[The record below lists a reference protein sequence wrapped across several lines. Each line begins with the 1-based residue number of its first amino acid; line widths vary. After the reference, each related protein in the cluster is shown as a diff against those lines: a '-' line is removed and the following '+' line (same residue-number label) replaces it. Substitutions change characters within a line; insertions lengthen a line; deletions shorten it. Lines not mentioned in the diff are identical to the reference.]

1 MLETLQLNPEQLKA
15 AKALKGYNLVIASAG
30 TGKTSTI
37 VGRILYLLDNGIK
50 PEEILLLTF
59 TNKASNE
66 MIARVAK
73 YSQSSSKIEA
83 GTFHAVAYRYLKEHY
98 PNLSLK
104 QPKELKKLLESI
116 VDTKNALTDDDKKPY
131 TSQHLYAL
139 YSLYTNALKQEDFS
153 AWLSHKNPE
162 HTPYAA
168 FYENILDEFENTKK
182 KHNYIDYND
191 LLLLFKQAMLERPSP
206 YKEVLCDEFQDTNP
220 LQESILDAINPPSLF
235 CVGDYDQ
242 SIYAFNGADISI
254 ISNFTQKYKNAQVF
268 TLTKNYRSSKEILD
282 LANQVIQRNERIY
295 PKNLEVVK
303 SGRFNKPTLLNYND
317 NIAQC
322 QDIAKRI
329 VMRKNFKE
337 VAVIFRNN
345 ASADQLEAALRSHN
359 VPSKRK
365 GSASFFESKEVALA
379 LDICAL
385 IFNPKDIMAAIHIL
399 SCISDIGS
407 NTAKDIHEALMLLGN
422 GDLKLALTHPSKE
435 AKIYTKKKE
444 ITSMGLFEEIF
455 ALENSSRFNSVIDK
469 AFYSHPVLMH
479 PKISL
484 NGAKMLSD
492 FFILYTKAPIHSP
505 SALIK
510 HILESA
516 FFQTFKTRLLK
527 ERSKNKD
534 GSYNEFKKLQ
544 AQKRFN
550 EKMDLLS
557 SLAKNYQNLGR
568 FLNGTLIGSNEATQG
583 EGVNLLSVH
592 ASKGLEFKDVYIID
606 LMEGR
611 FPNHK
616 LMNTG
621 GGIEEERRLFYVAIT
636 RAKENLW
643 LSYAKNELREN
654 AKPKE
659 HKPSVFL
666 YEAGLLKP
674 DLK

>member
-73 YSQSSSKIEA
+73 YSKSRSKIEA

-153 AWLSHKNPE
+153 AWLSNKNPE

-303 SGRFNKPTLLNYND
+303 SGHFNKPALLNYND

-385 IFNPKDIMAAIHIL
+385 IFNPKDIMAAIHVL
-399 SCISDIGS
+399 SYISDIGS

-469 AFYSHPVLMH
+469 AFHSHPVLMH

-492 FFILYTKAPIHSP
+492 FFILYTKAPTHSP

-510 HILESA
+510 HILESV

-568 FLNGTLIGSNEATQG
+568 FLNGTLIGSSEATQG

>member
-73 YSQSSSKIEA
+73 YSKSSSKIEA

-282 LANQVIQRNERIY
+282 LANQVIQHNERIY

-303 SGRFNKPTLLNYND
+303 SGHFNKPALLNYND

-385 IFNPKDIMAAIHIL
+385 IFNPKDIMAAIHVL
-399 SCISDIGS
+399 SHISDIGS

-469 AFYSHPVLMH
+469 AFHSHPVLMH

-492 FFILYTKAPIHSP
+492 FFILYTKAPTHSP
-505 SALIK
+505 STLIK

-544 AQKRFN
+544 VQKRFN

-568 FLNGTLIGSNEATQG
+568 FLNGTLIGSSEATQG

>member
-73 YSQSSSKIEA
+73 YSKLSSKIEA

-303 SGRFNKPTLLNYND
+303 SGHFNKPALLNYND

-385 IFNPKDIMAAIHIL
+385 IFNPKDIMAAIHVL
-399 SCISDIGS
+399 SHISDIGS

-422 GDLKLALTHPSKE
+422 GDLKSALIQPDKE

-469 AFYSHPVLMH
+469 AFHSHPVLMH

-568 FLNGTLIGSNEATQG
+568 FLNGTLIGSSEATQG

>member
-73 YSQSSSKIEA
+73 YFKSSSKIEA

-153 AWLSHKNPE
+153 AWLSNKNPE

-168 FYENILDEFENTKK
+168 FYENILEEFENTKK

-282 LANQVIQRNERIY
+282 LANQVIQHNERIY

-303 SGRFNKPTLLNYND
+303 SGHFNKPALLNYND

-379 LDICAL
+379 LDICSL
-385 IFNPKDIMAAIHIL
+385 IFNPKDIMAAIHVL
-399 SCISDIGS
+399 SYISDIGS

-422 GDLKLALTHPSKE
+422 GDLKLALTHPNKE

-492 FFILYTKAPIHSP
+492 FFILYTKAPTHSP

-544 AQKRFN
+544 VQKRFN

-568 FLNGTLIGSNEATQG
+568 FLNGTLIGSSEATKG

-659 HKPSVFL
+659 YKPSVFL

-674 DLK
+674 DSK

>member
-182 KHNYIDYND
+182 RHNYIDYND

-282 LANQVIQRNERIY
+282 LANQVIQHNERIY

-303 SGRFNKPTLLNYND
+303 SGHFNKPMLLNYND

-385 IFNPKDIMAAIHIL
+385 IFNPKDIMAAIHVL
-399 SCISDIGS
+399 SHISDIGS
-407 NTAKDIHEALMLLGN
+407 NTAIDIHEALMLLGN
-422 GDLKLALTHPSKE
+422 GDLKLALIQPDKE

-469 AFYSHPVLMH
+469 AFHSHPVLMH

-492 FFILYTKAPIHSP
+492 FFILYTKAPTHSP

-544 AQKRFN
+544 VQKRFH

-568 FLNGTLIGSNEATQG
+568 FLNGTLIGSSEATQG

>member
-15 AKALKGYNLVIASAG
+15 AKALQGHNLIIASAG

-73 YSQSSSKIEA
+73 YFKLSSKIEA

-104 QPKELKKLLESI
+104 QPKELRKLLESI

-131 TSQHLYAL
+131 TPQHLYAL

-303 SGRFNKPTLLNYND
+303 SGHFNKPALLNYSD

-345 ASADQLEAALRSHN
+345 ASADQLEAALRSYN

-385 IFNPKDIMAAIHIL
+385 IFNPKDIMAAIHVL
-399 SCISDIGS
+399 SHISDIGS

-422 GDLKLALTHPSKE
+422 GDLKLALIQPDKE

-469 AFYSHPVLMH
+469 AFHSHPVLMH
-479 PKISL
+479 PKISP

-492 FFILYTKAPIHSP
+492 FFILYTKAPTHSP

-568 FLNGTLIGSNEATQG
+568 FLNGTLIGSSEATQG

>member
-153 AWLSHKNPE
+153 AWLSNKNPE

-303 SGRFNKPTLLNYND
+303 SGHFNKPALLNYND

-385 IFNPKDIMAAIHIL
+385 IFNPKDIMAAIHVL
-399 SCISDIGS
+399 SHISDIGS

-469 AFYSHPVLMH
+469 AFHSHPVLMH

-492 FFILYTKAPIHSP
+492 FFILYTKAPTHSP

-568 FLNGTLIGSNEATQG
+568 FLNGTLIGSSEATQG

>member
-73 YSQSSSKIEA
+73 YSKLSSKIEA

-153 AWLSHKNPE
+153 AWLSNKNPE

-303 SGRFNKPTLLNYND
+303 SGHFNKPALLNYND

-345 ASADQLEAALRSHN
+345 ASADQLEAALRSYN

-385 IFNPKDIMAAIHIL
+385 IFNPKDIMAAIHVL
-399 SCISDIGS
+399 SHISDIGS

-422 GDLKLALTHPSKE
+422 GDLKLALIQPDKE

-469 AFYSHPVLMH
+469 AFHSHPVLMH

-492 FFILYTKAPIHSP
+492 FFILYTKAPTHSP

-516 FFQTFKTRLLK
+516 FFQTFKTHLLK

-568 FLNGTLIGSNEATQG
+568 FLNGTLIGSSEATQG

>member
-73 YSQSSSKIEA
+73 YSKSSSKIEA

-153 AWLSHKNPE
+153 AWLSSKNPE

-254 ISNFTQKYKNAQVF
+254 ISNFTQKYKNARVF

-303 SGRFNKPTLLNYND
+303 SGHFNKPALLNYND

-385 IFNPKDIMAAIHIL
+385 IFNPKDIMAAIHVL
-399 SCISDIGS
+399 SHISDIGS

-422 GDLKLALTHPSKE
+422 GDLKLALTHPNKE

-469 AFYSHPVLMH
+469 AFHSHPVLMH

-492 FFILYTKAPIHSP
+492 FFILYTKAPTHSP

-544 AQKRFN
+544 VQKRFN

-568 FLNGTLIGSNEATQG
+568 FLNGTLIGSGEATQG

>member
-162 HTPYAA
+162 HTPYAT

-303 SGRFNKPTLLNYND
+303 SGHFNKPALLNYND

-385 IFNPKDIMAAIHIL
+385 IFNPKDIMAAIHVL
-399 SCISDIGS
+399 SHISDIGS

-422 GDLKLALTHPSKE
+422 GDLKLALIQPDKE

-469 AFYSHPVLMH
+469 AFHSHPVLMH

-492 FFILYTKAPIHSP
+492 FFILYTKAPTHSP

-568 FLNGTLIGSNEATQG
+568 FLNGTLIGSSEATQG

>member
-73 YSQSSSKIEA
+73 YSKSSSKIEA

-303 SGRFNKPTLLNYND
+303 SGRFNKPALLNYND

-385 IFNPKDIMAAIHIL
+385 IFNPKDIMAAIHVL
-399 SCISDIGS
+399 SHISDIGS

-469 AFYSHPVLMH
+469 AFHSHPVLMH

-492 FFILYTKAPIHSP
+492 FFILYTKAPTHSP

-544 AQKRFN
+544 VQKRFN

-568 FLNGTLIGSNEATQG
+568 FLNGTLIGSSEATQG

>member
-73 YSQSSSKIEA
+73 HSQSSSKIEA

-153 AWLSHKNPE
+153 AWLSNKNPE

-182 KHNYIDYND
+182 KHNYMDYND

-254 ISNFTQKYKNAQVF
+254 ISNFTQKYKNARVF

-282 LANQVIQRNERIY
+282 LANQVIQHNERIY

-303 SGRFNKPTLLNYND
+303 SGRFNKPALLNYND

-385 IFNPKDIMAAIHIL
+385 IFNPKDIMAAIHVL
-399 SCISDIGS
+399 SHISDIGS

-455 ALENSSRFNSVIDK
+455 ALENSSRFNGVIDK
-469 AFYSHPVLMH
+469 AFHSHPVLMH

-492 FFILYTKAPIHSP
+492 FFILYTKAPTHSP

-550 EKMDLLS
+550 EKMDLLI

-568 FLNGTLIGSNEATQG
+568 FLNGTLIGSSEATQG

-666 YEAGLLKP
+666 YESGLLKP

>member
-73 YSQSSSKIEA
+73 YSKLSSKIEA

-303 SGRFNKPTLLNYND
+303 SGHFNKPALLNYND
-317 NIAQC
+317 NVAQC

-345 ASADQLEAALRSHN
+345 ASADQLEAALRSYN

-385 IFNPKDIMAAIHIL
+385 LFNPKDIMAAIHVL
-399 SCISDIGS
+399 SHISDIGS

-422 GDLKLALTHPSKE
+422 GDLKLALTHPNKE

-455 ALENSSRFNSVIDK
+455 ALENSSRFNSMIDK
-469 AFYSHPVLMH
+469 AFHSHPVLMH
-479 PKISL
+479 PKISP

-492 FFILYTKAPIHSP
+492 FFILYTKAPTHSP

-568 FLNGTLIGSNEATQG
+568 FLNGTLIGSSEATQG

>member
-73 YSQSSSKIEA
+73 YSKLSSKIEA

-282 LANQVIQRNERIY
+282 LANQVIQHNERIY

-303 SGRFNKPTLLNYND
+303 SGHFNKPALLNYND

-385 IFNPKDIMAAIHIL
+385 IFNPKDIMAAIHVL
-399 SCISDIGS
+399 SHISDIGS

-469 AFYSHPVLMH
+469 AFHSHPVLMH

-492 FFILYTKAPIHSP
+492 FFILYTKAPTHSP
-505 SALIK
+505 SVLIK
-510 HILESA
+510 HILKSA

-568 FLNGTLIGSNEATQG
+568 FLNGTLIGSSETTQG

-674 DLK
+674 DFK

>member
-116 VDTKNALTDDDKKPY
+116 VDTKNAIDDDKKPY

-153 AWLSHKNPE
+153 AWLSNKNPE

-303 SGRFNKPTLLNYND
+303 SGHFNKPALLNYND

-385 IFNPKDIMAAIHIL
+385 IFNPKDIMAAIHVL
-399 SCISDIGS
+399 SHISDIGS

-422 GDLKLALTHPSKE
+422 GDLKLALTHPNKE

-469 AFYSHPVLMH
+469 AFHSHPVLMH

-492 FFILYTKAPIHSP
+492 FFILYTKAPTHSP

-568 FLNGTLIGSNEATQG
+568 FLNGTLIGSSEATQG

>member
-104 QPKELKKLLESI
+104 QPKELRKLLESI
-116 VDTKNALTDDDKKPY
+116 ADTKNALTDDDKKPY
-131 TSQHLYAL
+131 TPQHLYAL

-153 AWLSHKNPE
+153 AWLSNKNPE

-303 SGRFNKPTLLNYND
+303 SGHFNKPALLNYND

-385 IFNPKDIMAAIHIL
+385 IFNPKDIMAAIHVL

-422 GDLKLALTHPSKE
+422 GDLKLALTHPNKE

-484 NGAKMLSD
+484 NGAKMLGD
-492 FFILYTKAPIHSP
+492 FFILYTKAPTHSP
-505 SALIK
+505 SALIR

-568 FLNGTLIGSNEATQG
+568 FLNGTLIGSSEATQG

>member
-153 AWLSHKNPE
+153 AWLSNKNPE

-303 SGRFNKPTLLNYND
+303 SGHFNKPALLNYND

-385 IFNPKDIMAAIHIL
+385 IFNPKDIMAAIHVL
-399 SCISDIGS
+399 SHISDIGS

-422 GDLKLALTHPSKE
+422 GDLKLALIQPDKE

-469 AFYSHPVLMH
+469 AFHSHPVLMH
-479 PKISL
+479 PKISP

-492 FFILYTKAPIHSP
+492 FFTLYTKAPTHSP

-568 FLNGTLIGSNEATQG
+568 FLNGTLIGSSEATQG

-666 YEAGLLKP
+666 YEAELLKP

>member
-73 YSQSSSKIEA
+73 YSKLSSKIEA

-282 LANQVIQRNERIY
+282 LANQVIQHNERIY

-303 SGRFNKPTLLNYND
+303 SGHFNKPALLNYND

-385 IFNPKDIMAAIHIL
+385 IFNPKDIMAAIHVL

-455 ALENSSRFNSVIDK
+455 ALENSSRFNSAIDK
-469 AFYSHPVLMH
+469 AFHSHPVLMH

-492 FFILYTKAPIHSP
+492 FFILYAKAPTHSP

-568 FLNGTLIGSNEATQG
+568 FLNGTLIGSSETTQG

-674 DLK
+674 DFK

>member
-73 YSQSSSKIEA
+73 YSKLSSKIEA

-254 ISNFTQKYKNAQVF
+254 ISNFTQKYKNARVF

-303 SGRFNKPTLLNYND
+303 SGHFNKPALLNYND

-385 IFNPKDIMAAIHIL
+385 IFNPKDIMAAIHVL
-399 SCISDIGS
+399 SHISDIGS

-469 AFYSHPVLMH
+469 AFHSHPVLMH

-492 FFILYTKAPIHSP
+492 FFILYTKAPTHSP

-568 FLNGTLIGSNEATQG
+568 FLNGTLIGSSEATQG

>member
-73 YSQSSSKIEA
+73 YSKSSSKIEA

-153 AWLSHKNPE
+153 AWLSNKNPE
-162 HTPYAA
+162 HTPYAT

-282 LANQVIQRNERIY
+282 LANQVIQYNERIY

-303 SGRFNKPTLLNYND
+303 SGHFNKPALLNYND

-385 IFNPKDIMAAIHIL
+385 IFNPKDIMAAIHVL
-399 SCISDIGS
+399 SHISDIGS

-422 GDLKLALTHPSKE
+422 GDLKLALTHPNKE

-469 AFYSHPVLMH
+469 AFHSHPVLMH

-492 FFILYTKAPIHSP
+492 FFILYTKAPTHSP

-544 AQKRFN
+544 AQKRFH

-568 FLNGTLIGSNEATQG
+568 FLNGTLIGSSEATQG

>member
-73 YSQSSSKIEA
+73 YSKLSSKIEA

-116 VDTKNALTDDDKKPY
+116 VDTKNAIDDDKKPY

-153 AWLSHKNPE
+153 AWLSSKNPE

-303 SGRFNKPTLLNYND
+303 SGHFNKPALLNYND

-385 IFNPKDIMAAIHIL
+385 IFNPKDIMAAIHVL
-399 SCISDIGS
+399 SHISDIGS

-422 GDLKLALTHPSKE
+422 GNLKLALIQPDKE

-455 ALENSSRFNSVIDK
+455 ALENSSRFNGVIDK
-469 AFYSHPVLMH
+469 AFHSHPVLMH

-492 FFILYTKAPIHSP
+492 FFTLYTKAPTHSP

-510 HILESA
+510 HILESV

-568 FLNGTLIGSNEATQG
+568 FLNGTLIGSSEATQG

>member
-73 YSQSSSKIEA
+73 YFKSSSKIEA

-153 AWLSHKNPE
+153 AWLSNKNPE

-303 SGRFNKPTLLNYND
+303 SGHFNKPALLNYND

-385 IFNPKDIMAAIHIL
+385 IFNPKDIMAAIHVL
-399 SCISDIGS
+399 SHISDIGS

-422 GDLKLALTHPSKE
+422 GDLKLALTHPNKE

-455 ALENSSRFNSVIDK
+455 ALENSSRFNSVMDK
-469 AFYSHPVLMH
+469 AFHSHPVLMH

-484 NGAKMLSD
+484 NGAKMLGD
-492 FFILYTKAPIHSP
+492 FFILYTKAPTHSP

-544 AQKRFN
+544 VQKRFN

-568 FLNGTLIGSNEATQG
+568 FLNGTLIGSSEATQG

>member
-153 AWLSHKNPE
+153 AWLSNKNPE

-254 ISNFTQKYKNAQVF
+254 ISNFTQKYKNARVF

-303 SGRFNKPTLLNYND
+303 SGHFNKPALLNYND

-385 IFNPKDIMAAIHIL
+385 IFNPKDIMAAIHVL
-399 SCISDIGS
+399 SHISDIGS

-422 GDLKLALTHPSKE
+422 GDLKLALIQPNKE

-469 AFYSHPVLMH
+469 AFHSHPVLMH

-492 FFILYTKAPIHSP
+492 FFILYTKAPTHSP

-544 AQKRFN
+544 VQKRFN

-568 FLNGTLIGSNEATQG
+568 FLNGTLIGSSEATQG

>member
-73 YSQSSSKIEA
+73 YSKLSSKIEA

-116 VDTKNALTDDDKKPY
+116 VDTKNAIDDDKKPY

-153 AWLSHKNPE
+153 AWLSNKNPE

-282 LANQVIQRNERIY
+282 LANQVIQHNERIY

-303 SGRFNKPTLLNYND
+303 SGHFNKPALLNYND

-385 IFNPKDIMAAIHIL
+385 IFNPKDIMAAIHVL
-399 SCISDIGS
+399 SHISDIGS

-422 GDLKLALTHPSKE
+422 GDLKLALTHPNKE

-469 AFYSHPVLMH
+469 AFHSHPVLMH

-492 FFILYTKAPIHSP
+492 FFILYTKAPTHSP

-534 GSYNEFKKLQ
+534 GSCNEFKKLQ
-544 AQKRFN
+544 VQKRFN

-568 FLNGTLIGSNEATQG
+568 FLNGTLIGSSEATQG

>member
-1 MLETLQLNPEQLKA
+1 
-15 AKALKGYNLVIASAG
+15 
-30 TGKTSTI
+30 
-37 VGRILYLLDNGIK
+37 
-50 PEEILLLTF
+50 
-59 TNKASNE
+59 
-66 MIARVAK
+66 
-73 YSQSSSKIEA
+73 
-83 GTFHAVAYRYLKEHY
+83 
-98 PNLSLK
+98 
-104 QPKELKKLLESI
+104 
-116 VDTKNALTDDDKKPY
+116 
-131 TSQHLYAL
+131 
-139 YSLYTNALKQEDFS
+139 
-153 AWLSHKNPE
+153 
-162 HTPYAA
+162 
-168 FYENILDEFENTKK
+168 
-182 KHNYIDYND
+182 
-191 LLLLFKQAMLERPSP
+191 
-206 YKEVLCDEFQDTNP
+206 
-220 LQESILDAINPPSLF
+220 
-235 CVGDYDQ
+235 
-242 SIYAFNGADISI
+242 
-254 ISNFTQKYKNAQVF
+254 
-268 TLTKNYRSSKEILD
+268 
-282 LANQVIQRNERIY
+282 
-295 PKNLEVVK
+295 
-303 SGRFNKPTLLNYND
+303 
-317 NIAQC
+317 
-322 QDIAKRI
+322 
-329 VMRKNFKE
+329 
-337 VAVIFRNN
+337 
-345 ASADQLEAALRSHN
+345 
-359 VPSKRK
+359 
-365 GSASFFESKEVALA
+365 
-379 LDICAL
+379 
-385 IFNPKDIMAAIHIL
+385 
-399 SCISDIGS
+399 
-407 NTAKDIHEALMLLGN
+407 
-422 GDLKLALTHPSKE
+422 
-435 AKIYTKKKE
+435 
-444 ITSMGLFEEIF
+444 MGLFEEIF

-469 AFYSHPVLMH
+469 AFHSHPVLMH
-479 PKISL
+479 SKISL

-510 HILESA
+510 HILESM

-583 EGVNLLSVH
+583 CGVNLLSVH

-674 DLK
+674 DSK

>member
-73 YSQSSSKIEA
+73 YFKSSSKIEA

-104 QPKELKKLLESI
+104 QPKELRKLLESI
-116 VDTKNALTDDDKKPY
+116 VDTKNAIDDDKKPY

-153 AWLSHKNPE
+153 AWLSNKNPE
-162 HTPYAA
+162 HMPYAA
-168 FYENILDEFENTKK
+168 LYENILEEFENTKK

-254 ISNFTQKYKNAQVF
+254 ISNFTQKYKNARVF

-282 LANQVIQRNERIY
+282 LANQVIQHNERIY

-303 SGRFNKPTLLNYND
+303 SGKFNKPALLNYND

-385 IFNPKDIMAAIHIL
+385 LFNPKDIMAAIHIL
-399 SCISDIGS
+399 SYISDIGS

-422 GDLKLALTHPSKE
+422 GDLKSALIQPNQE

-455 ALENSSRFNSVIDK
+455 ALENSSRFNSVINK
-469 AFYSHPVLMH
+469 AFHSHPVLMH

-484 NGAKMLSD
+484 NGAKTLSD

-516 FFQTFKTRLLK
+516 FFQTFKTHLLK

-568 FLNGTLIGSNEATQG
+568 FLNGTLIGSSEATQG

>member
-73 YSQSSSKIEA
+73 YSKLSSKIEA

-116 VDTKNALTDDDKKPY
+116 VDTKNAIDDDKKPY

-282 LANQVIQRNERIY
+282 LANQVIQHNERIY
-295 PKNLEVVK
+295 PKSLEVVK
-303 SGRFNKPTLLNYND
+303 SGHFNKPALLNYND

-385 IFNPKDIMAAIHIL
+385 IFNPKDIMAAIHVL
-399 SCISDIGS
+399 SHISDIGS

-422 GDLKLALTHPSKE
+422 GDLKSALTQPDKE

-455 ALENSSRFNSVIDK
+455 ALENSSRFNGVIDK
-469 AFYSHPVLMH
+469 AFHSHPVLMH

-492 FFILYTKAPIHSP
+492 FFILYTKAPTHSP

-568 FLNGTLIGSNEATQG
+568 FLNGTLIGSSEATQG

>member
-1 MLETLQLNPEQLKA
+1 MLETLQLNPEQRKA
-15 AKALKGYNLVIASAG
+15 AKASKGHNLVIASAG

-59 TNKASNE
+59 TNKASSE

-73 YSQSSSKIEA
+73 YSKLSSKIEA

-104 QPKELKKLLESI
+104 QPKELRKLLESI
-116 VDTKNALTDDDKKPY
+116 VDTKNAIDDDKKPY
-131 TSQHLYAL
+131 TPQHLYAL

-153 AWLSHKNPE
+153 AWLSNKNPE

-168 FYENILDEFENTKK
+168 FYENILEEFENTKK

-254 ISNFTQKYKNAQVF
+254 ISNFTQKYQNARVF

-303 SGRFNKPTLLNYND
+303 SGHFNKPALLNYND

-329 VMRKNFKE
+329 VMRKDFKE

-385 IFNPKDIMAAIHIL
+385 IFNPKDIMAAIHVL
-399 SCISDIGS
+399 SYISDIGS

-422 GDLKLALTHPSKE
+422 GNLKSALIQPNQE

-469 AFYSHPVLMH
+469 AFHSHPVLMH

-492 FFILYTKAPIHSP
+492 FFILYTKAPTHSP

-568 FLNGTLIGSNEATQG
+568 FLNGTLIGSSEATQG

>member
-303 SGRFNKPTLLNYND
+303 SGRFNKPALLNYND

-385 IFNPKDIMAAIHIL
+385 IFNPKDIMAAIHVL
-399 SCISDIGS
+399 SHISDIGS

-422 GDLKLALTHPSKE
+422 GDLKSALIQPNQE

-455 ALENSSRFNSVIDK
+455 ALENSSRFNGVIDK
-469 AFYSHPVLMH
+469 AFHSHPVLMH

-492 FFILYTKAPIHSP
+492 FFILYTKAPTHSP

-568 FLNGTLIGSNEATQG
+568 FLNGTLIGSSEATQG

>member
-37 VGRILYLLDNGIK
+37 VGRILYLLDNGIR

-73 YSQSSSKIEA
+73 YSKSSSKIEA

-153 AWLSHKNPE
+153 AWLSNKNPE
-162 HTPYAA
+162 HTSYAA

-303 SGRFNKPTLLNYND
+303 SGHFNKPALLNYND

-385 IFNPKDIMAAIHIL
+385 IFNPKDIMAAIHVL
-399 SCISDIGS
+399 SHISDIGS

-422 GDLKLALTHPSKE
+422 GDLKLALIQPNKE

-469 AFYSHPVLMH
+469 AFHSHPVLMH

-492 FFILYTKAPIHSP
+492 FFILYTKAPTHSP

-568 FLNGTLIGSNEATQG
+568 FLNGTLIGSSEATQG